1 MGERPPLVGAVMLGT
16 QPPRTARGY
25 DRFKRGSRVEPMDA
39 DPAASAGDEGKLG
52 DTLSGERNGSETSVG
67 SLPVNLP

>member
-1 MGERPPLVGAVMLGT
+1 
-16 QPPRTARGY
+16 
-25 DRFKRGSRVEPMDA
+25 MDA